1 MAEKKLIEARSLSF
15 SYGKQATL
23 RDLSFSLSP
32 GRNLGIL
39 GESGSGKSTL
49 LKLVVGLLK
58 ESSGALEINGDP
70 ERRFHSDVQMIFQ
83 DPHTSIDPRQKI
95 RDVIAEPLIS
105 FKMGPRE
112 NRKEWIESRV
122 VETLNSVGLSSDALD
137 KRAREF
143 SGGQRQRIAIARA
156 IITEPKILLADEPVS
171 ALDLATKVR
180 IIELLSQLA
189 EEKKTSIVLVS
200 HDMASIAAIADD
212 VLVMRSGEIVEQGSK
227 EEILNSPQHPYTQAL
242 LKSVLRMPARS

>member
-1 MAEKKLIEARSLSF
+1 MSKPLITAEKVSF
-15 SYGKQATL
+15 AYGGKPTL
-23 RDLSFSLSP
+23 KELTFELTP
-32 GRNLGIL
+32 GKNLGIL

-49 LKLVVGLLK
+49 LKLAVGLLRPQ
-58 ESSGALEINGDP
+58 SGTLTVNG
-70 ERRFHSDVQMIFQ
+70 EVNRAFTSDVQMIFQ

-95 RDVIAEPLIS
+95 RSVIAEPLIS
-105 FKMGPRE
+105 FKLGPTEDRRE
-112 NRKEWIESRV
+112 WLESRV
-122 VETLNSVGLSSDALD
+122 VETLKAVGLSADALD

-180 IIELLSQLA
+180 IIELLSTLA
-189 EEKKTSIVLVS
+189 QEKQTSIVLVS

-212 VLVMRSGEIVEQGSK
+212 VLVMKSGEIVEQGAKSQ
-227 EEILNSPQHPYTQAL
+227 ILNNPQHPYTQAL
-242 LKSVLRMPARS
+242 LKSVLRMPAKV